1 MLSSLQTKGF
11 EHMLASFAK
20 KKKTIITDVA
30 KQNGCAP

>member
-20 KKKTIITDVA
+20 KNTIITDVA